1 MYKLATLLFVAI
13 LVRGCDSKIV
23 VDHVSLN
30 TSVPANGM
38 IYALPKTGAK
48 LQVKVDKTTSIGA
61 PYSPFAAIF
70 APDGDRVC
78 KYDTITK
85 ETYTKCISGQDSYS
99 LQPGAIITTFGEP
112 DPDQV
117 FLVRFL
123 GSGRIDQSLS
133 MTWNDTGLLTAAS
146 AQVTNRTTDILV
158 SGLKVV
164 TGLGIKA
171 ALGASK
177 SEDADEPCGKGSIAQ
192 DKWIVTEL
200 TKAGLNIAPALVRN
214 YCEIKISDRRKFP
227 ERPNTPALDIKD
239 DSTVVETLT
248 FGDLLTRA
256 RTAYADEVYKLI
268 DLRGRILTDDDNL
281 NTANSDLLSHLDTEI
296 SKKLTEL
303 YLGRKKSF
311 PWEGTLQLRQLP
323 QLHCGLTDSDRDD
336 GCDAMD
342 REPGGWFFDVI
353 NIDEREG
360 ICTKAEL
367 SPDSK
372 PIPIAGAE
380 KFAILKEEACDK
392 ATAIKLRLNFYP
404 ESRAQLFP
412 RITSVAESEQSFR
425 YRVPAQVKGVL
436 CTTKQSKDG
445 TLCDEEKKTYGAAV
459 FSVAQLGTIIS
470 LPATRHSK
478 TLSYDLAFIES
489 TGALRTFKLNS
500 AGGLD
505 PAMIEALGGVAGS
518 IIEARQK
525 GDEINKL
532 TRMQQLLKLQDEI
545 CTIQKKYGLPC
556 TVQPEE
562 DK

>member
-13 LVRGCDSKIV
+13 FARGCDSKIV
-23 VDHVSLN
+23 VDHVSSN

-48 LQVKVDKTTSIGA
+48 LQVKVDKTTTTGA
-61 PYSPFAAIF
+61 VYSPFAAIF

-99 LQPGAIITTFGEP
+99 LQPGTIISTFGEP

-123 GSGRIDQSLS
+123 GSGRIDQNLS

-158 SGLKVV
+158 SGLKTV

-171 ALGASK
+171 ALGAPK
-177 SEDADEPCGKGSIAQ
+177 SDDDAAPCGKGTIKQ

-200 TKAGLNIAPALVRN
+200 TKAGLNIAPSLVRN

-227 ERPNTPALDIKD
+227 ERADTPAVDIKD

-256 RTAYADEVYKLI
+256 REAYANEVYKLI
-268 DLRGRILTDDDNL
+268 SLRGKILTDEDL

-311 PWEGTLQLRQLP
+311 TWEGTLNLRQLP
-323 QLHCGLTDSDRDD
+323 QLHCGLTDRDRDG

-342 REPGGWFFDVI
+342 NEPGGWFFDVI

-367 SPDSK
+367 SPDSR
-372 PIPIAGAE
+372 PIPIVGAE
-380 KFAILKEEACDK
+380 KFAILKGEACDK

-404 ESRAQLFP
+404 ESRSQLFP
-412 RITSVAESEQSFR
+412 RITSVAGSEQSFR

-436 CTTKQSKDG
+436 CTTKPSGDVI
-445 TLCDEEKKTYGAAV
+445 LCDEEKKTYGAAV

-470 LPATRHSK
+470 LPITRHSK